1 MANEKK
7 VSAEVTSPA
16 ESVVPVA
23 AEPVAE
29 SMVVVEFVG
38 TPPYFRHFH
47 GARSI
52 SQAEFA
58 SIGIESDVQG
68 LRFAPD
74 NGFRQS
80 IPASNKSMVDY
91 FENVDQGFKIV

>member
-7 VSAEVTSPA
+7 VSSEVTSPA
-16 ESVVPVA
+16 ESVVSVA
-23 AEPVAE
+23 AEPVAV
-29 SMVVVEFVG
+29 STVVVEFIG
-38 TPPYFRHFH
+38 TPPYGRHFH
-47 GARSI
+47 GARTI

-58 SIGIESDVQG
+58 SIGIESDGSG

-80 IPASNKSMVDY
+80 IPASNQAMIDY
-91 FENVDQGFKIV
+91 FENVDAGFKIV